1 MKIGLQ
7 TWGTDGDIRPFLALA
22 GGLRA
27 RGHKVSLVV
36 TCVDNKDYSS
46 YGEEMDFALSHI
58 GKLIYD
64 DKTIRLFADK
74 IFGTKNLIKQTEI
87 VLDYFFNPFISEM
100 FDAAERLCREND
112 VIIGH
117 FIHYPAHIAAE
128 KAGKPCATVMLNHG
142 IIYSKVSVQTPPPS
156 GGRLGG
162 GKCCHANYLPSPRP
176 PPAGRGSERLHSK
189 HSRIF
194 GTPNVGKWMNP
205 YWWKLFH
212 FLMDRTIGS
221 EVNTLRE
228 RVGLPP
234 VSKIMDTVCISKHLN
249 LIAETSA
256 ICHKQPDWPDN
267 HHVCGI
273 FTVPNAAEQW
283 DMPDNLKRFMEN
295 GPPPVFLTLGSML
308 SLDPSPGII
317 TETLVQGAL
326 LAGCRA
332 IVQSRWSELPEIH
345 DHPQIYKIEK
355 APHQFIFPYCSAVV
369 HHGGA
374 GTTHSATLHGCPSII
389 VEHCLDQA
397 FFAGELQRSGVAPKV
412 LHRRNVTAKKL
423 AKSIRNVLDGPDMK
437 KRAEDLR
444 ELMLKENGVKKAVEL
459 IEKHFS
465 SCSSS

>member
-7 TWGTDGDIRPFLALA
+7 TWGTDGDIRPFIALA

-36 TCVDNKDYSS
+36 TSADNKDYSS

-87 VLDYFFNPFISEM
+87 VFDYFFNPFISEM

-142 IIYSKVSVQTPPPS
+142 IIYSK
-156 GGRLGG
+156 
-162 GKCCHANYLPSPRP
+162 
-176 PPAGRGSERLHSK
+176 

-212 FLMDRTIGS
+212 FLMDHTIGS
-221 EVNTLRE
+221 EVNTLRK

-234 VSKIMDTVCISKHLN
+234 VSKIIDTVCISKHLN

-256 ICHKQPDWPDN
+256 ICRKQPDWPDN

-283 DMPDNLKRFMEN
+283 DMPDNLRRFIEH

-308 SLDPSPGII
+308 SFDPSPGII
-317 TETLVQGAL
+317 TETLIQGAL

-332 IVQSRWSELPEIH
+332 IVQSRWSELRGIP

-355 APHQFIFPYCSAVV
+355 APHHFIFHYCSAVV

-423 AKSIRNVLDGPDMK
+423 AKSIRTVLDDPDMK
-437 KRAEDLR
+437 KRAENLR

-459 IEKHFS
+459 IEKQFS
-465 SCSSS
+465 SCSSSQPYRAVKEE

>member
-7 TWGTDGDIRPFLALA
+7 TWGSDGDIRPFLALA
-22 GGLRA
+22 SGLRA
-27 RGHKVSLVV
+27 RGHEVSLVV
-36 TCVDNKDYSS
+36 TSVDNKDYSS
-46 YGEEMDFALSHI
+46 HCEEMDFALSHI

-64 DKTIRLFADK
+64 DKTLRLFGDK
-74 IFGTKNLIKQTEI
+74 IFGTKNPIKQTEI
-87 VLDYFFNPFISEM
+87 VLDYFFNPLISEM
-100 FDAAERLCREND
+100 FEAAERLCREND
-112 VIIGH
+112 AIIGH

-128 KAGKPCATVMLNHG
+128 KAGKPCTTVMLNHG
-142 IIYSKVSVQTPPPS
+142 IIYSK
-156 GGRLGG
+156 
-162 GKCCHANYLPSPRP
+162 YF
-176 PPAGRGSERLHSK
+176 
-189 HSRIF
+189 RIF
-194 GTPNVGKWMNP
+194 STPNVGKWMNP

-221 EVNTLRE
+221 EVNTLRK

-234 VSKIMDTVCISKHLN
+234 VCKIIDTVCISKHLN

-256 ICHKQPDWPDN
+256 ICRKQPDWPDN
-267 HHVCGI
+267 HHVCGV
-273 FTVPNAAEQW
+273 FTVPNTSEQW
-283 DMPDNLKRFMEN
+283 DMPDKLRRFIEH

-317 TETLVQGAL
+317 TETLIQGSL

-332 IVQSRWSELPEIH
+332 IVQSRWSDLQEIP

-389 VEHCLDQA
+389 VEHCLDQV
-397 FFAGELQRSGVAPKV
+397 FFAGELQRQGVAPKV

-423 AKSIRNVLDGPDMK
+423 AKSIRTVLDDPDMK
-437 KRAEDLR
+437 KRAENLR

-459 IEKHFS
+459 IEKQFS
-465 SCSSS
+465 SCFSS

>member
-36 TCVDNKDYSS
+36 TSADNKDYSS

-87 VLDYFFNPFISEM
+87 VFDYFFNPFISEM

-142 IIYSKVSVQTPPPS
+142 IIYSK
-156 GGRLGG
+156 
-162 GKCCHANYLPSPRP
+162 
-176 PPAGRGSERLHSK
+176 

-194 GTPNVGKWMNP
+194 GAPNVGKWMNP
-205 YWWKLFH
+205 YWRKLFH
-212 FLMDRTIGS
+212 FLMDRTFSS
-221 EVNTLRE
+221 EVNTLRK

-234 VSKIMDTVCISKHLN
+234 VGKIMDTVCISKHLN

-267 HHVCGI
+267 HHVCGV

-283 DMPDNLKRFMEN
+283 DMPDNLRRFMEN

-317 TETLVQGAL
+317 TGTLVQGAL

-397 FFAGELQRSGVAPKV
+397 FFAGELQRIGVAPKV

-437 KRAEDLR
+437 KRAENLR

>member
-7 TWGTDGDIRPFLALA
+7 TWGTDGDIRPFIALA

-36 TCVDNKDYSS
+36 TSADNKDYSS

-74 IFGTKNLIKQTEI
+74 IFGTKNLLKQTEI

-128 KAGKPCATVMLNHG
+128 KAGKPCAIVMLNHG
-142 IIYSKVSVQTPPPS
+142 IIYSK
-156 GGRLGG
+156 
-162 GKCCHANYLPSPRP
+162 
-176 PPAGRGSERLHSK
+176 

-194 GTPNVGKWMNP
+194 GAPNVGKWMNP
-205 YWWKLFH
+205 YWRKLFH
-212 FLMDRTIGS
+212 FLMDRTFSS
-221 EVNTLRE
+221 EVNTLRK

-234 VSKIMDTVCISKHLN
+234 VSKIMDTVCISKYLN

-267 HHVCGI
+267 HHVCGV

-283 DMPDNLKRFMEN
+283 DMPDNLRRFIEN

-308 SLDPSPGII
+308 SFDPSPGII

-332 IVQSRWSELPEIH
+332 IVQSRWSELRGIP

-355 APHQFIFPYCSAVV
+355 APHHFIFHYCSAVV

-389 VEHCLDQA
+389 VEHCLDQV
-397 FFAGELQRSGVAPKV
+397 FFAGELQRIGVAPKV

-423 AKSIRNVLDGPDMK
+423 AKSIRTVLDDPDMK
-437 KRAEDLR
+437 KRAENLR

-459 IEKHFS
+459 IEKQFS
-465 SCSSS
+465 SCSSSQPYRAVKEE